1 MSAENDALRGSRL
14 RLARTTLE
22 QLELA
27 LDLLGI
33 ETPERM

>member
-1 MSAENDALRGSRL
+1 LSDLKAVDDAKAAPRM
-14 RLARTTLE
+14 
-22 QLELA
+22 A